1 MVRENTLAAIDLGT
15 NSFHMIIVRVREN
28 GTFEAIAREKENVRL
43 GSGLEEGGEI
53 DPPAFRRAIE
63 CLKRFK
69 MLADNSKAEIRAVA
83 TSAMREASNRAEFQ
97 AAALKEA
104 GIKIDVIS
112 GYEEARL
119 IYFGVLQGLP
129 VFDKKVLLVD
139 IGGGSTEVLVG
150 YRGDILFSKSFKL
163 GAIRLTEKFLKSE
176 TLDSSQIRKCKL
188 YVEEIILPFRKIIR
202 DLKPEMIIGSSGTV
216 QATAGIIRAFEGE
229 DTEERP
235 LNHYTF
241 QSSEFKRARNMI
253 LEADTSKKRSKIPGF
268 DSKRSDIIVG
278 GMLILDELFQLL
290 DLPDMTVSEFALRE
304 GIIYDTIRKWE
315 HFQDLEH
322 SKHLD
327 DIRQKS
333 ILNLLVSYTRD
344 QEYARHV
351 SKLALD
357 IFDQLQS
364 IHRLGKEEREYLEA
378 SSLLHEVG
386 LFISHS
392 AYHKHSYYLIRNSEA
407 MLGFTWGEIEI
418 IALTARYHR
427 KSSPKSKHRE
437 FQRVG
442 PREQETVEK
451 LSAILRI
458 ASACNRN
465 RQGLIETVKCQVRKN
480 QAIFTLVT
488 NQNYDK
494 SLELWAC
501 EEQANS
507 FESAYGMVPLF
518 Q

>member
-1 MVRENTLAAIDLGT
+1 MVRANTLAAIDLGT
-15 NSFHMIIVRVREN
+15 NSFHMIVVRVREN
-28 GTFEAIAREKENVRL
+28 GTFEALAREKENVRL

-53 DPPAFRRAIE
+53 DPPAFRRAID

-69 MLADNSKAEIRAVA
+69 ILAENSKAEIRAVA
-83 TSAMREASNRAEFQ
+83 TSALREASNRSAFQ
-97 AAALKEA
+97 EAAWREA
-104 GIKIDVIS
+104 GIRIDVIS

-129 VFDKKVLLVD
+129 VFDKKILMID

-163 GAIRLTEKFLKSE
+163 GAIRLTEKFLKTDPLSAS
-176 TLDSSQIRKCKL
+176 DVKKCKL
-188 YVEEIILPFRKIIR
+188 YIEEMILPFRKVIR
-202 DLKPEMIIGSSGTV
+202 DLQPDVIVGSSGTV
-216 QATAGIIRAFEGE
+216 QAVAGITRAFEGE
-229 DTEERP
+229 QEERP

-241 QSSEFKRARNMI
+241 SAAEFRKTKNLI
-253 LEADTSKKRSKIPGF
+253 LEADTSKKRAKIPGF

-278 GMLILDELFQLL
+278 GVLILEELFQQL
-290 DLPDMTVSEFALRE
+290 DLREMTVSELALRE

-315 HFQDLEH
+315 HFQDDEH
-322 SKHLD
+322 SRHLD

-333 ILNLLVSYTRD
+333 VHNLLISFTREE
-344 QEYARHV
+344 EYARHV
-351 SKLALD
+351 AKLALD
-357 IFDQLQS
+357 LFDQL
-364 IHRLGKEEREYLEA
+364 IGVHRLGKEERELLEA
-378 SSLLHEVG
+378 AALLHEVG
-386 LFISHS
+386 LFVSHS

-427 KSSPKSKHRE
+427 KSGPKTKHRE
-437 FQRVG
+437 FQRIG
-442 PREQETVEK
+442 FREQDIVMK
-451 LSAILRI
+451 LSGILRI

-465 RQGLIETVKCQVRKN
+465 RQGFIESVKCQTRKN
-480 QAIFTLVT
+480 QAIFSLIAKSG
-488 NQNYDK
+488 YDK

-501 EEQANS
+501 EEQADP
-507 FESAYGMVPLF
+507 FESAYGLVPLF

>member
-53 DPPAFRRAIE
+53 DPPAFKRAID

-69 MLADNSKAEIRAVA
+69 LLADNSKAEIRAVA
-83 TSAMREASNRAEFQ
+83 TSALREASNRSQFQ
-97 AAALKEA
+97 EAAWKEA

-119 IYFGVLQGLP
+119 IYFGILQGLP
-129 VFDKKVLLVD
+129 VFDKKILLID

-163 GAIRLTEKFLKSE
+163 GAIRLTEKFLKSDP
-176 TLDSSQIRKCKL
+176 LDSSQIRKCKL
-188 YVEEIILPFRKIIR
+188 YVEETILPFRKIIR
-202 DLKPEMIIGSSGTV
+202 DLRPEMVIGSSGTA
-216 QATAGIIRAFEGE
+216 QATAGIIRAFDGE
-229 DTEERP
+229 TEEIP

-241 QSSEFKRARNMI
+241 TSAEFRRARNLV
-253 LEADTSKKRSKIPGF
+253 LEADTSKKRAKIQGF

-278 GMLILDELFQLL
+278 GILILEELFQLL
-290 DLPDMTVSEFALRE
+290 DLPNMTISEFALRE

-315 HFQDLEH
+315 HFQDQEH

-333 ILNLLVSYTRD
+333 IHNLLVSYTRD
-344 QEYARHV
+344 EDYARHV
-351 SKLALD
+351 AKLSLD
-357 IFDQLQS
+357 IFDQLAPV
-364 IHRLGKEEREYLEA
+364 HKLGKEEREYLEA

-407 MLGFTWGEIEI
+407 MLGFTWGEIEL

-437 FQRVG
+437 FQRIG
-442 PREQETVEK
+442 GREQDIVQK
-451 LSAILRI
+451 LSGILRI

-480 QAIFTLVT
+480 QAIFSLVT

-501 EEQANS
+501 EEQADA
-507 FESAYGMVPLF
+507 FESAYGFVPIF

>member
-1 MVRENTLAAIDLGT
+1 
-15 NSFHMIIVRVREN
+15 MIIVRVREN

-53 DPPAFRRAIE
+53 DPPAFKRAID

-69 MLADNSKAEIRAVA
+69 MLADNAKAEIRAVA

-97 AAALKEA
+97 AAAWKEA
-104 GIKIDVIS
+104 GVKIDVIS

-129 VFDKKVLLVD
+129 VFDKKILLID

-163 GAIRLTEKFLKSE
+163 GAIRLTEKFLKA
-176 TLDSSQIRKCKL
+176 DPIDPAQVRKCKL
-188 YVEEIILPFRKIIR
+188 YVAEMLLPFRNIIR
-202 DLKPEMIIGSSGTV
+202 ELRPELIVGSSGTV
-216 QATAGIIRAFEGE
+216 QATAGIVRSFDTEGE
-229 DTEERP
+229 EGP
-235 LNHYTF
+235 LNHFTF
-241 QSSEFKRARNMI
+241 SASEFRKAKN
-253 LEADTSKKRSKIPGF
+253 LVLDADTNKKRSKIPGF

-278 GMLILDELFQLL
+278 GILILDELFHQLE
-290 DLPDMTVSEFALRE
+290 LPELTVSDLALRE
-304 GIIYDTIRKWE
+304 GLIYDTIRKWE
-315 HFQDLEH
+315 HFQDLNQ
-322 SKHLD
+322 SQHLD

-333 ILNLLVSYTRD
+333 IHNLLVSFTRD
-344 QEYARHV
+344 EEYARHV
-351 SKLALD
+351 AKLALD
-357 IFDQLQS
+357 IFDQLQPV
-364 IHRLGKEEREYLEA
+364 HKLGKEEREYLEA
-378 SSLLHEVG
+378 SALLHEVG

-427 KSSPKSKHRE
+427 KSIPKSKHRE
-437 FQRVG
+437 FQRIG
-442 PREQETVEK
+442 NREQEIVEK
-451 LSAILRI
+451 LSGILRI

-465 RQGLIETVKCQVRKN
+465 RQGLIETVKCQIRKN
-480 QAIFTLVT
+480 QAIFTLNAKT
-488 NQNYDK
+488 NYEK

-501 EEQANS
+501 EEQADA
-507 FESAYGMVPLF
+507 FESAYGFVPLF

>member
-69 MLADNSKAEIRAVA
+69 LLADNAKAEIRAVA
-83 TSAMREASNRAEFQ
+83 TSAMREASNRAAFQ
-97 AAALKEA
+97 EAAWKEA

-129 VFDKKVLLVD
+129 VFDKKILLID

-163 GAIRLTEKFLKSE
+163 GAIRLTEKFLKSDP
-176 TLDSSQIRKCKL
+176 LDSSQVRKCKL
-188 YVEEIILPFRKIIR
+188 YVAEMLLPFRKVIR
-202 DLKPEMIIGSSGTV
+202 DLRPEVVVGSSGTV

-229 DTEERP
+229 VEEGP
-235 LNHYTF
+235 LNHFTF
-241 QSSEFKRARNMI
+241 SASEFRRAKNLI
-253 LEADTSKKRSKIPGF
+253 LDSDNNKKRSKIPGF

-278 GMLILDELFQLL
+278 GVLILDELFQQLE
-290 DLPDMTVSEFALRE
+290 LPDLTVSELALRE

-315 HFQDLEH
+315 HFQDLTQ

-333 ILNLLVSYTRD
+333 IHNLLVSFTRD
-344 QEYARHV
+344 EEYARHV
-351 SKLALD
+351 AKLALD
-357 IFDQLQS
+357 IFDQLQP

-378 SSLLHEVG
+378 SALLHEVG

-427 KSSPKSKHRE
+427 KSAPKSKHRE
-437 FQRVG
+437 FQRIG
-442 PREQETVEK
+442 SREQEIVQK
-451 LSAILRI
+451 LSGILRI

-465 RQGLIETVKCQVRKN
+465 RQGLIETVKCQIRKN
-480 QAIFTLVT
+480 QAIFSLISKPG
-488 NQNYDK
+488 YEK

-501 EEQANS
+501 EEQADA
-507 FESAYGMVPLF
+507 FESAYGFVPLF

>member
-53 DPPAFRRAIE
+53 DPPAFKRAID

-69 MLADNSKAEIRAVA
+69 LLADNSKAEIRAVA
-83 TSAMREASNRAEFQ
+83 TSALREASNRSEFQ
-97 AAALKEA
+97 AAAWKEA

-119 IYFGVLQGLP
+119 IYFGILQGLP
-129 VFDKKVLLVD
+129 VFDKKILLID

-163 GAIRLTEKFLKSE
+163 GAIRLTEKFLKSDP
-176 TLDSSQIRKCKL
+176 LDSSQIRKCKL
-188 YVEEIILPFRKIIR
+188 YVEETILPFRKIIR
-202 DLKPEMIIGSSGTV
+202 DLRPEMIIGSSGTI
-216 QATAGIIRAFEGE
+216 QATAGIIRAMDGE
-229 DTEERP
+229 AEEIP

-241 QSSEFKRARNMI
+241 TSAEFRRARNLVM
-253 LEADTSKKRSKIPGF
+253 ESDTSKKRAKIPGF

-278 GMLILDELFQLL
+278 GILILEELFQLL
-290 DLPDMTVSEFALRE
+290 DLPDLTISEFALRE

-315 HFQDLEH
+315 HFQDQEH

-333 ILNLLVSYTRD
+333 IHNLLVSYTRD
-344 QEYARHV
+344 EEYARHV
-351 SKLALD
+351 AKLSLD
-357 IFDQLQS
+357 IFDQLQPV
-364 IHRLGKEEREYLEA
+364 HKLGKEEREYLEA

-407 MLGFTWGEIEI
+407 MLGFTWGEIEL

-427 KSSPKSKHRE
+427 KSAPKSKHRE
-437 FQRVG
+437 FQRIG
-442 PREQETVEK
+442 GREQDIVQK
-451 LSAILRI
+451 LSGILRI

-480 QAIFTLVT
+480 QAIFSLATK
-488 NQNYDK
+488 QNYDK

-501 EEQANS
+501 EEQADA
-507 FESAYGMVPLF
+507 FESAYGFVPIF

>member
-43 GSGLEEGGEI
+43 GSGLEDGGEI
-53 DPPAFRRAIE
+53 DPPAFKRAIE

-69 MLADNSKAEIRAVA
+69 LLADNAKAEIRAVA
-83 TSAMREASNRAEFQ
+83 TSAMREASNRSEFQ
-97 AAALKEA
+97 AAAWKEA

-129 VFDKKVLLVD
+129 VFDKKVLLID

-163 GAIRLTEKFLKSE
+163 GAIRLTEKFLKSDPI
-176 TLDSSQIRKCKL
+176 DSSQIRKCKL
-188 YVEEIILPFRKIIR
+188 YVEEMLLPFRKVIR
-202 DLKPEMIIGSSGTV
+202 DLRPEIVIGSSGTV

-229 DTEERP
+229 AEERP
-235 LNHYTF
+235 INHYTF
-241 QSSEFKRARNMI
+241 SSSEFRRAKNQV
-253 LEADTSKKRSKIPGF
+253 LEADTSKKRGKIPGF

-278 GMLILDELFQLL
+278 GILILEELFQLL
-290 DLPDMTVSEFALRE
+290 DLPDLTVSEFALRE

-315 HFQDLEH
+315 HFQDLEQ
-322 SKHLD
+322 SRHLD

-333 ILNLLVSYTRD
+333 IHNLLVSFTRD
-344 QEYARHV
+344 EEYARHV
-351 SKLALD
+351 AKLALEV
-357 IFDQLQS
+357 FDQLQPV
-364 IHRLGKEEREYLEA
+364 HKLGKEEREYLEA
-378 SSLLHEVG
+378 SALLHEVG

-427 KSSPKSKHRE
+427 KSAPKSKHRE

-442 PREQETVEK
+442 GREQEIVQK
-451 LSAILRI
+451 LSGILRI
-458 ASACNRN
+458 ASASNRN
-465 RQGLIETVKCQVRKN
+465 RQGLVETIKCQVRKN
-480 QAIFTLVT
+480 QAIFSLVT
-488 NQNYDK
+488 KQNYDK

-501 EEQANS
+501 EEQADA
-507 FESAYGMVPLF
+507 FESAYGFIPIF